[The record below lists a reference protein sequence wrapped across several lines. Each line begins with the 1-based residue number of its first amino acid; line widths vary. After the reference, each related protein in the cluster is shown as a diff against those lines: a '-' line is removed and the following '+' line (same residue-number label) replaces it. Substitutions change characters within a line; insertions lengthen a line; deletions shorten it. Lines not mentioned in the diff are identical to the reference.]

1 MTGSLELSYKGLGG
15 VVLRGLTLTQQ
26 IAWGGSIAAHL
37 VLIIRLY
44 RLHSQSYQWFITY
57 LAVALLGT
65 FYFWSV
71 PVRSARYTVAWI
83 VVQFVTLFFLY
94 AAALEIYNG
103 LVRHFGGVDQ
113 RGKLA
118 SYLRQV
124 LNVLMALSLVICIAF
139 SAFDA
144 RALDTSF
151 FSLASA
157 LATTVLLKRIATSSL
172 AIFLA
177 GTALYFARFRIALRP
192 NFRLHG
198 LLFTVWMADSAAA
211 LFWRNIDA
219 QSAYVINVIFL
230 SSTIIIFGLW
240 IIGMKKS
247 GESLPMYVSISD
259 SSAAADREILVSFL
273 KKLTRQR

>member
-1 MTGSLELSYKGLGG
+1 MNCRTKGLGG
-15 VVLRGLTLTQQ
+15 VFLRGLTLTQQ

-44 RLHSQSYQWFITY
+44 RFHSRNYHWFITY
-57 LAVALLGT
+57 LAIALLGT
-65 FYFWSV
+65 FYLWSV
-71 PVRSARYTVAWI
+71 PVRSARYTTAWI
-83 VVQFVTLFFLY
+83 IVQFVTLFFLY
-94 AAALEIYNG
+94 AAALEIYTG

-113 RGKLA
+113 RGKIA
-118 SYLRQV
+118 SYLGRV
-124 LNVLMALSLVICIAF
+124 LNALMALSLVICIAF

-151 FSLASA
+151 FSLGSA

-177 GTALYFARFRIALRP
+177 GSALYFARFRIALPP
-192 NFRLHG
+192 NLRLHG
-198 LLFTVWMADSAAA
+198 LLFTVWMAVSAAA
-211 LFWRNIDA
+211 LFWRNLDA
-219 QSAYVINVIFL
+219 PSAYVINIVFL
-230 SSTIIIFGLW
+230 SSTVLIFFLW

-247 GESLPMYVSISD
+247 GESLPMYFSISE